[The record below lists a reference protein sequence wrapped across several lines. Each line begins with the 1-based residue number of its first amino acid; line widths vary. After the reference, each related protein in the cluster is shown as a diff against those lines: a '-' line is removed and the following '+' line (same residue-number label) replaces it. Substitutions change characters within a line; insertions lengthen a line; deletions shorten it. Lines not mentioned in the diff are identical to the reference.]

1 MMSCLK
7 YRDISTRRRLVEK
20 QRSIKDLFPQLKTI
34 QTSGNTCLSFQANA
48 KLKIVGKSERNEFKT
63 RERARKRFII
73 HCLDLGHR
81 LLLLLLSIML
91 HFFIVKIILNLI
103 PINIALQ
110 TKCSWGYEAFTGDT
124 LATFFVF

>member
-1 MMSCLK
+1 MTSCLK

-63 RERARKRFII
+63 REREHERG
-73 HCLDLGHR
+73 L
-81 LLLLLLSIML
+81 
-91 HFFIVKIILNLI
+91 
-103 PINIALQ
+103 
-110 TKCSWGYEAFTGDT
+110 
-124 LATFFVF
+124 

>member
-1 MMSCLK
+1 MTSCLK

-34 QTSGNTCLSFQANA
+34 QTSGNTGLSFQANA

-73 HCLDLGHR
+73 HCLDLGHS

-110 TKCSWGYEAFTGDT
+110 TKCS
-124 LATFFVF
+124 